1 MKCARRL
8 LMAICLLGLAAA
20 ASADQL
26 LMTRSGQL
34 FPEAMSTL
42 QNAITARG
50 YKITRVQNVDKGLS
64 HTGYQTDN
72 YKVVFYGKAEEVAAL
87 SARHPELIPY
97 LPLNVGI
104 FAERNNTILVTNRP
118 SVLAEFFPDPELKDV
133 FMRWEKDLD
142 DIFNEVREAR

>member
-1 MKCARRL
+1 MNGARRL
-8 LMAICLLGLAAA
+8 LVAIWLFGMATAAG
-20 ASADQL
+20 ADQL

-50 YKITRVQNVDKGLS
+50 YKISRVQNVDKGLS
-64 HTGYQTDN
+64 RTGYRTDN
-72 YKVVFYGKAEEVAAL
+72 YKVVFYGKADEVAQL

-118 SVLAEFFPDPELKDV
+118 GVLAEFFPDPELKAV
-133 FMRWEKDLD
+133 FVRWEKDLEEV
-142 DIFNEVREAR
+142 FNEVREAR

>member
-1 MKCARRL
+1 MNGARRL
-8 LMAICLLGLAAA
+8 LVAIWLFGMTTAAG
-20 ASADQL
+20 ADQL

-42 QNAITARG
+42 QNALTARG
-50 YKITRVQNVDKGLS
+50 YKISRVQNVDKGLS
-64 HTGYQTDN
+64 RTGYRTDN
-72 YKVVFYGKAEEVAAL
+72 YKVVFYGKADEVAQL

-118 SVLAEFFPDPELKDV
+118 SVLAEFFPDPELKAV
-133 FMRWEKDLD
+133 FVRWEKDLED
-142 DIFNEVREAR
+142 VFNEVRESR